1 MAIGRLNRSQK
12 FTNHSKEVSM
22 ERSRKEKKLP
32 TWLQSEAELQ
42 ANLVKRQENN
52 KLNNWSMSYPFR
64 PLEEN

>member
-22 ERSRKEKKLP
+22 ERSRKETKLP

-42 ANLVKRQENN
+42 ADLAKRQENFKPN
-52 KLNNWSMSYPFR
+52 HWSMSYLFR